1 MAKTLDPSGMALCDH
16 YPNPEERERC
26 QQGGQLS
33 TNCSDVT
40 GGENRGEDDSEQADM
55 VAREQQQDKP

>member
-1 MAKTLDPSGMALCDH
+1 MALRDH

-33 TNCSDVT
+33 ANCSDVT